1 MENIQD
7 VEIPDRC
14 FLFLDNKLTLHRYF
28 MLPDDSPIL
37 PDDEQLEPGEPDFD
51 EPDDVPDF
59 TLLDGEPDDVP
70 DFNEPDD
77 VPDFTLSDD
86 DVPDFNEPDDVP
98 DFNEPDDVPDFT
110 LLDDDVPD
118 FNEPYDVPDFTLPDD
133 VSADVQKLVA
143 DRFRAVTDVESLA
156 HALTSAARVETPETS
171 ITKPVQVRTLTW
183 YLYHKTDRYRT
194 FTIPKKTPGEVREI
208 KAPDHA
214 LLRIQRLLLVCL
226 SSVFTPDKAAHGF
239 TADRSILTN
248 AQPHVGRRYVY
259 NLDLRDFFP
268 STHFG
273 RVTAVLQLPPFS
285 LPKAGAWLVAN
296 LCTDRAT
303 PKEDGQPGRA
313 YLPQGAPTS
322 PLLTN
327 AVCQR
332 LDRKLRQ
339 LARKHRTY
347 YTRYADDLTFSANH
361 AAFTDAFRQALLG
374 ILQAEGYESNEKKE
388 RLLRPWQRQEVT
400 GVVVNE
406 RPGAPREYVRQIRA
420 MLHNWEKHGY
430 EAASANLRQHYHQDK
445 GHARHQ
451 GTVPKLERVLAG
463 KIAYLEM
470 LEGAENSPTTFR
482 DKLNRLV
489 AKEEFRAAVKE
500 AFKR

>member
-1 MENIQD
+1 MISNSAFT
-7 VEIPDRC
+7 P
-14 FLFLDNKLTLHRYF
+14 
-28 MLPDDSPIL
+28 
-37 PDDEQLEPGEPDFD
+37 PDDETFVPDDDDEEPSPPDWNDDDEEPSPPDW
-51 EPDDVPDF
+51 DDVPDF
-59 TLLDGEPDDVP
+59 SGPDPADVP
-70 DFNEPDD
+70 DFVLKRYWPDD
-77 VPDFTLSDD
+77 S
-86 DVPDFNEPDDVP
+86 E
-98 DFNEPDDVPDFT
+98 
-110 LLDDDVPD
+110 
-118 FNEPYDVPDFTLPDD
+118 
-133 VSADVQKLVA
+133 VSTPELIAE
-143 DRFRAVTDVESLA
+143 RYRTVTDVESLA
-156 HALTSAARVETPETS
+156 LALNTAARLDDTGAKLVH
-171 ITKPVQVRTLTW
+171 KRTLTW
-183 YLYHKTDRYRT
+183 YLYHKPDRYRT

-208 KAPDHA
+208 KAPDRG

-226 SSVFTPDKAAHGF
+226 GAVFTPDKAAHGF

-248 AQPHVGRRYVY
+248 AQRHVGRRYVY

-273 RVTAVLQLPPFS
+273 RVTAVLQLPPFG
-285 LPKAGAWLVAN
+285 LTKAGAWLVAN

-332 LDRKLRQ
+332 LDRRLRQ

-374 ILQAEGYESNEKKE
+374 ILQAEGYENHEQKE
-388 RLLRPWQRQEVT
+388 RLLRPWHRQEVT

-406 RPGAPREYVRQIRA
+406 RAGAPREYVRQIRA

-430 EAASANLRQHYHQDK
+430 ETASANLRQQYSQDK
-445 GHARHQ
+445 GHARHR
-451 GTVPKLERVLAG
+451 GAAPKLSRVLSG
-463 KIAYLEM
+463 KIAYLGM
-470 LEGAENSPTTFR
+470 LRGPEDATFR
-482 DKLNRLV
+482 RLRDQLHDLDGTTLR
-489 AKEEFRAAVKE
+489 AIEEEMALLALQSAAANTVDSAE
-500 AFKR
+500 ATDIAPDSATPSPF